1 MSGAPFHGG
10 AHGGA
15 RSGAGRKPS
24 DYELSQ
30 ARADLDEEKAKH
42 ERSKRL
48 RSELQYQ
55 IDLGKVVSRQAVQQ
69 ASATALSVMAQ
80 SLRSLPD
87 NLERKL
93 GLSPAVTEQ
102 IEQTIDA
109 VLTDL
114 AAALAALTPP
124 ERHDHDAD

>member
-1 MSGAPFHGG
+1 MSFHGG
-10 AHGGA
+10 A
-15 RSGAGRKPS
+15 RPGAGRKP
-24 DYELSQ
+24 DGYELSQ
-30 ARADLDEEKAKH
+30 AKADYDEEKALH
-42 ERSKRL
+42 ERSKRQ

-80 SLRSLPD
+80 SLRSMPD
-87 NLERKL
+87 TLERKL
-93 GLSPAVTEQ
+93 NLSPIITEQ

-124 ERHDHDAD
+124 ELYEGHDTDD

>member
-1 MSGAPFHGG
+1 MSFHGG
-10 AHGGA
+10 A
-15 RSGAGRKPS
+15 RPGAGRKP
-24 DYELSQ
+24 DGYELSP
-30 ARADLDEEKAKH
+30 AKADLEVEKALH
-42 ERSKRL
+42 ERSKRQ

-69 ASATALSVMAQ
+69 ASATALAVMAQ

-87 NLERKL
+87 TLERKL
-93 GLSPAVTEQ
+93 NLSPAITEQ

-114 AAALAALTPP
+114 AAALADLTPP
-124 ERHDHDAD
+124 ELYESHDTDD